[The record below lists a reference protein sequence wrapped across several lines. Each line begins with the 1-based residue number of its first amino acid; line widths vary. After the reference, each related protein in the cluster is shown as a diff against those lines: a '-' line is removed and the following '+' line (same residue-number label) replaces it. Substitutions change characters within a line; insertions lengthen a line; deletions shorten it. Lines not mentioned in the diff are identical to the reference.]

1 MQCSKCGRPAFK
13 YKIRTGGEER
23 EVVLC
28 PDCYRALYARA
39 GGRRCPACG
48 MTFEDYKRTGL
59 LGCAKCYR
67 YFRRELVPALKELQ
81 GGTQHTGKTPG
92 KDAGENYELLLE
104 RARLRS
110 RLEEAVR
117 RGDDV
122 EVERLG
128 GQIRELSAAIR
139 GVRA

>member
-1 MQCSKCGRPAFK
+1 MYCTQCGRPASR
-13 YKIRTGGEER
+13 YKIVTGGEER

-28 PDCYRALYARA
+28 PACYQALYGRQNA
-39 GGRRCPACG
+39 RRCPSCG

-67 YFRRELVPALKELQ
+67 YFRRELLPAVRDIQ
-81 GGTQHTGKTPG
+81 GGTAHTGKTPG

-117 RGDDV
+117 RGDDG
-122 EVERLG
+122 EAQRLG
-128 GQIRELSAAIR
+128 DQIKGLSEAIR
-139 GVRA
+139 GGRA